1 MNVSEVSSNFNLGD
15 QKHYPVLMTS
25 SLEWNIKLMLKAA
38 HKIYVVSG
46 VVWVS
51 VWPWIIHKDIS

>member
-51 VWPWIIHKDIS
+51 V

>member
-1 MNVSEVSSNFNLGD
+1 MNVAEVSSNFKLGD

-25 SLEWNIKLMLKAA
+25 SLVWNIKLMLKAA
-38 HKIYVVSG
+38 NKILVVSG

-51 VWPWIIHKDIS
+51 VWPWVVHKDIS

>member
-1 MNVSEVSSNFNLGD
+1 MNVAEVSSNFKLGD

-25 SLEWNIKLMLKAA
+25 SLVWNIKLMLKAA
-38 HKIYVVSG
+38 NKILVVSG

-51 VWPWIIHKDIS
+51 V